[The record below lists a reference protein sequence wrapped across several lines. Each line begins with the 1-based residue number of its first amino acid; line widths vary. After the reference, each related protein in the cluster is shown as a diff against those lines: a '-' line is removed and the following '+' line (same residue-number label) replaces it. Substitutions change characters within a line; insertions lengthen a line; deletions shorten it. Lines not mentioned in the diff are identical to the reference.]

1 MELIMMSLGG
11 SLVAFSLQLSELVF
25 GIGRQVHNLRLK
37 STVIVDADIV
47 IPGF

>member
-25 GIGRQVHNLRLK
+25 GIRRQLRNLGLK
-37 STVIVDADIV
+37 TAAIADTETVV
-47 IPGF
+47 PGF

>member
-25 GIGRQVHNLRLK
+25 DIGRQLRSLGLK
-37 STVIVDADIV
+37 TTAIADTETV